1 MGFPSLMIEDINQQK
16 EIILDAKKR
25 MEKPIGFLHNL
36 PEKKVEAGFAVLHT
50 TPV

>member
-25 MEKPIGFLHNL
+25 MEKPIGCLHNL